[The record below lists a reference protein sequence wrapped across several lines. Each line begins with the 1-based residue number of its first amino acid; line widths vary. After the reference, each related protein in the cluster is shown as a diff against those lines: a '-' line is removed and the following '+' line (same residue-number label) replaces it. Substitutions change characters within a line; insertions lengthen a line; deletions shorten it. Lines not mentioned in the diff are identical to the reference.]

1 MTRHSVLARPRVLA
15 LALALGLSVTLLPAD
30 PASAATQ
37 RITSR
42 NFGMTDSD
50 PVTWPQA
57 KVGALRLWDSGVTWR
72 QIETSPGVF
81 DYSRLDAQ
89 VGAAR
94 ARGAQVLLVLGQ
106 TPTFHALRPGAPAVY
121 GAGATSM
128 PTLASW
134 RNYVGNVVRRY
145 KGRGVDY
152 QVWNEANVSSFWTG
166 TQRQMATLTKVT
178 AKVVANNDKSADVIS
193 PALATRLT
201 SQRRYLRDFYALRT
215 GGRPV
220 AGWVDAISLH
230 FYPLPRQGPEASAK
244 LLAASRIMLGALN
257 VRKPIWNTE
266 INYGLK
272 TGGGGTAKS
281 ISFNKQAAFVART
294 YLLDAA
300 GGVKRTFWY
309 SWELQNGLANT
320 KMIFPS
326 GTPTKAGTAYRVLGD
341 WLIGTRMQGCSRDGR
356 GTYTCTVRY
365 SGGVKR
371 VYWNPSRTVSV
382 RTVPSATRSTTLTG
396 ATERRRGGES
406 LRIGFSPVMVR
417 SGR

>member
-1 MTRHSVLARPRVLA
+1 MTRLSVLARPRVLA
-15 LALALGLSVTLLPAD
+15 LAMALGLSVTLLPAD
-30 PASAATQ
+30 PASAATN

-42 NFGMTDSD
+42 NLAMTDFD
-50 PVTWPQA
+50 PQTWPTE
-57 KVGALRLWDSGVTWR
+57 KVGAIRLWDSGVTWR
-72 QIETSPGVF
+72 QIETAPGVF
-81 DYSRLDAQ
+81 DYSRLDDQ
-89 VGAAR
+89 VSAAR

-106 TPTFHALRPGAPAVY
+106 TPGFHALKPNAPGVY
-121 GAGATSM
+121 GPGATSM
-128 PTLASW
+128 PTLTSW

-166 TQRQMATLTKVT
+166 TKPQMATLTKV
-178 AKVVANNDKSADVIS
+178 ASKVVANNDASADVVS

-215 GGRPV
+215 GRRPV
-220 AGWVDAISLH
+220 ASWVDVVSLH
-230 FYPLPRQGPEASAK
+230 FYPLRKDSPEDAAK

-266 INYGLK
+266 VNYGLK
-272 TGGGGTAKS
+272 TGGGGTSPTLTNAR
-281 ISFNKQAAFVART
+281 QAAFVART

-309 SWELQNGLANT
+309 SWDLQGSLASI
-320 KMIFPS
+320 KLS
-326 GTPTKAGTAYRVLGD
+326 TPTGASTPAGKAFGVVGD
-341 WLIGTRMQGCSRDGR
+341 WMIGTRMAGCSRSSA
-356 GTYTCTVRY
+356 GTYTCTLNY

-371 VYWNPSRTVSV
+371 VYWNPSRTVTV
-382 RTVPSATRSTTLTG
+382 RTVASATRSTTLNGTSTAIKG
-396 ATERRRGGES
+396 PKS
-406 LRIGFSPVMVR
+406 LRVGFSPVMVR